1 MKHHHLISRKP
12 LRATTGGTGT
22 GTGTGS
28 NTNTSTDTG
37 IDAPFS
43 GSNFAYLK
51 NFMVNA
57 TDEMVLWVFR
67 KTS

>member
-22 GTGTGS
+22 DTGTD
-28 NTNTSTDTG
+28 TNTGTD